1 MDKTIR
7 EIKEWLLQD
16 PVLSQETINE
26 LLADSRAGVRK
37 LVQSYLKDQE
47 RKKKEA
53 ARIESMWRIEK
64 EYWAKGYQ
72 TLAGVDEAGR
82 GPLAGPVVAAAVIL
96 PPDFDATGLNDSK
109 QLSADERYQLR
120 IRIEQ
125 EAVSVGIGMV
135 DVEYIDEHN
144 ILQATYQAMRLATLQ
159 LDPAPQMILADAV
172 QIPGLSIPQLGIV
185 KGDSL
190 SHSIAAASVIA
201 KTVRDEWMIRAAQ
214 SYPEY
219 GFDRHMGYAT
229 SEHIEALKKYGPT
242 PIHRRSFAPV
252 RDLLEASKNGIGR

>member
-7 EIKEWLLQD
+7 EIKEWLLQG
-16 PVLSQETINE
+16 PALSQEMIDE

-37 LVQSYLKDQE
+37 LVQSYLKEQE
-47 RKKKEA
+47 RKQKEA
-53 ARIESMWRIEK
+53 ARIESMWRMEK
-64 EYWAKGYQ
+64 DYWAKGVQ
-72 TLAGVDEAGR
+72 VIAGVDEAGR

-109 QLSADERYQLR
+109 QLSAEERNRLKA
-120 IRIEQ
+120 RIEQ
-125 EAVSVGIGMV
+125 EAVSVGVGMV

-144 ILQATYQAMRLATLQ
+144 ILQATYQAMRLAIKQ

-172 QIPGLSIPQLGIV
+172 QIPGLSTPQLGIV

-190 SHSIAAASVIA
+190 SHSIAAASIIA
-201 KTVRDEWMIRAAQ
+201 KTARDEWMIKAAE

-229 SEHIEALKKYGPT
+229 PEHMEALKKYGPCH
-242 PIHRRSFAPV
+242 IHRKSFAPV
-252 RDLLEASKNGIGR
+252 RDLLEASNRISR